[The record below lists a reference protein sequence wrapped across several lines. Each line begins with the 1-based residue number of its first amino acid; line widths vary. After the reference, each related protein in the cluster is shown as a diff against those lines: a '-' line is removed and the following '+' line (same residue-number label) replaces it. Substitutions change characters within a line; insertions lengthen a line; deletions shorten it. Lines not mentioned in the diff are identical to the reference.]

1 MRLPAFWWLL
11 ALPVAIQ
18 GAFFVRLCVVRL
30 RGNALQPLSGRMVLL
45 LVASGLA
52 GLAYGVVQRDP
63 LFVVGQ
69 ACLLIVYHR
78 MRTPGS
84 AARGE
89 TASPPRAEERE

>member
-1 MRLPAFWWLL
+1 MRMPAFWWLL
-11 ALPVAIQ
+11 VLPVAIQ

-30 RGNALQPLSGRMVLL
+30 RGNALQPLSGPLVLL
-45 LVASGLA
+45 LAASGLA

-69 ACLLIVYHR
+69 ACLLIIYHR
-78 MRTPGS
+78 MRIPGS

-89 TASPPRAEERE
+89 TATLPGTEER